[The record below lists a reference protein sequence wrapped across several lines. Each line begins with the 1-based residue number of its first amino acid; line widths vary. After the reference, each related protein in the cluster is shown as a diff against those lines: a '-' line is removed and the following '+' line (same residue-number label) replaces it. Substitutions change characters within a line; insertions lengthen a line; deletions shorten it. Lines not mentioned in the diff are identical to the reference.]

1 LGRASGA
8 FDFGEDRANRLMQAQ
23 TEHRPPAQPELP
35 PSERHLPELDGVRG
49 IACAL
54 VVLTHCL
61 VGQPIPQS
69 LLSIR
74 GVVFP
79 IFVSGV
85 DLFFVLSGFLIVGI
99 LLDHRQATNYFR
111 VFWTRRVLRIFP
123 VYFLLLAT
131 YLVAL
136 ALHLRFHFQ
145 ALDVWLFKD
154 TLPAWSYA
162 LFVQNFF
169 MAFGDQIGSYWN
181 AITWSLAIEEQF
193 YLLVPLLVFVL
204 NRRQTIW
211 LALACVVIAPIL
223 RFWPGAGEHW
233 YYFATPCRMDALMFG
248 VLVSCVI
255 RDEAALNFFR
265 RWRVAFDVAIL
276 IVFVMALD
284 IPGYRFVDPR
294 LHYSLR
300 GVIGAYCILRI
311 FLVDGGWFRAA
322 LRWRF
327 LVNLGLISYSL
338 YMYHQA
344 VNGLVHGILFGA
356 APAMTG
362 FPQLLAGSFVI
373 AVSVTLAALSTRY
386 FELPF
391 RRKGRAFKYSLAAP
405 AEALPLAAPP
415 MSATSRS
422 L

>member
-1 LGRASGA
+1 MR
-8 FDFGEDRANRLMQAQ
+8 AQ
-23 TEHRPPAQPELP
+23 TEHRLSAQPELP

-49 IACAL
+49 IACGL

-61 VGQPIPQS
+61 IGQPIPES
-69 LLSIR
+69 LLQMR

-79 IFVSGV
+79 IFLSGV

-99 LLDHRQATNYFR
+99 LLDHKQATNYFR
-111 VFWTRRVLRIFP
+111 VFWTRRILRIFP

-131 YLVAL
+131 YLAAL

-145 ALDVWLFKD
+145 VLDIWLFKD

-162 LFVQNFF
+162 LFIQNYF
-169 MAFGDQIGSYWN
+169 MAFADHIGSYWN

-204 NRRQTIW
+204 NRRQIVW

-223 RFWPGAGEHW
+223 RFWPGADDHW

-248 VLVSCVI
+248 VLASCVI

-265 RWRVAFDVAIL
+265 RWRVAFDVAVLIL
-276 IVFVMALD
+276 FVMAFD
-284 IPGYRFVDPR
+284 IPGHRFVDPR

-300 GVIGAYCILRI
+300 GIIGAYCILRI
-311 FLVDGGWFRAA
+311 FLVDGGWFRTA

-344 VNGLVHGILFGA
+344 VNGLVHGLLFGA
-356 APAMTG
+356 APAMMSVR
-362 FPQLLAGSFVI
+362 QLLTGIFVI
-373 AVSVTLAALSTRY
+373 AVSACLAALSTRY

-391 RRKGRAFKYSLAAP
+391 RRKGRAFRYSFAPSAETAAIP
-405 AEALPLAAPP
+405 VAAPP